1 MNEKLGYPAAMRW
14 NLEADATHH
23 RALSVFN
30 AVAAANGM
38 SVLMAYDLPGTREK
52 LRPDLIPG
60 RPLLWVEY
68 FRWQHLVAR
77 WRDTDAIVLIRQH
90 ERSGGVM
97 VAADDLGLAR
107 KIIAEVLA
115 LFPPAPISEKAVL
128 PITFWHHTDKGP
140 QITVR
145 DVELAS
151 WTVLAPNYS
160 AETRARLEPLMERF
174 RPAKNNGRI
183 LLWYGEPGTGKTYAI
198 RALAWAW
205 REWCRFEYVIDPEQM
220 LEHASYLTEVLLR
233 RMNDGAE
240 IAEIMEKMEN
250 AETEQEAA
258 ERRRK
263 WRLLILEDSGEM
275 IGMDAKNRIGQ
286 GLSRLLNISD
296 GILGQGTKIM
306 ILITTNEEL
315 GRLNP
320 AIMRPGRCLSQVD
333 FRRFSAEESNQWL
346 RQAGCEKQVDG
357 LRTLSQLYALA
368 SGQPPALDASPLGF
382 LRHQNGAAERTR

>member
-1 MNEKLGYPAAMRW
+1 
-14 NLEADATHH
+14 
-23 RALSVFN
+23 
-30 AVAAANGM
+30 
-38 SVLMAYDLPGTREK
+38 
-52 LRPDLIPG
+52 
-60 RPLLWVEY
+60 
-68 FRWQHLVAR
+68 
-77 WRDTDAIVLIRQH
+77 
-90 ERSGGVM
+90 
-97 VAADDLGLAR
+97 
-107 KIIAEVLA
+107 
-115 LFPPAPISEKAVL
+115 
-128 PITFWHHTDKGP
+128 
-140 QITVR
+140 
-145 DVELAS
+145 
-151 WTVLAPNYS
+151 
-160 AETRARLEPLMERF
+160 MERF

-240 IAEIMEKMEN
+240 ITEIMEKMQN
-250 AETEQEAA
+250 PDGAQEAV